1 MKNVQKMFPV
11 VGLFLLMA
19 CNPTSD
25 KSHLT
30 APPTQKIIG
39 DAQDMPTF
47 VIERE
52 MPGAGKLTDDQL
64 KGASQASC
72 DVLKAMGPEIRWL
85 HSYVTE
91 NKVYCVYQAKSEDL
105 IKEHAQKAGFPANS
119 VSQLATIIDPGTAK

>member
-1 MKNVQKMFPV
+1 MKNAQKMFPV
-11 VGLFLLMA
+11 IGIFLLMA

-25 KSHLT
+25 KSNLT
-30 APPTQKIIG
+30 ASSSQIVG
-39 DAQDMPTF
+39 EEQGMPTF

-52 MPGAGKLTDDQL
+52 MPGAGELTNDQL

-72 DVLKAMGPEIRWL
+72 NALKTMGPDIRWL

-119 VSQLATIIDPGTAK
+119 ISRLATVIDPTTAE